1 MTAPAPGYL
10 RRLRPWDAALIVV
23 GGIIGGGIF
32 LNPGVAAQRT
42 ASGLALLLMWVGAGV
57 LTLIGALCYAELGA
71 RRPQAGGTYVYLRE
85 AFGPLAGFLFGW
97 TMLLVIYSG
106 STAAVATIFASYA
119 SALFGLPPSMALP
132 LTVGALVFVSGINLF
147 GIRLGAQIQNVFS
160 LLKLLAVA
168 VLVVCGLFLA
178 GAGHAPILARDPAH
192 HGAGFMGAALPV
204 LFAYSGFTYLNN
216 LAGEVD
222 RPQRT
227 LPRALLIGMLLVIGA
242 YLLVNVAYLAVLGHA
257 GLALSTAPAA
267 DVMHRVFGPVGA
279 RLIAL
284 GIAISTLGF
293 CNITLVAGARV
304 LQVMGEDGLFFGAVA
319 RLHPRHRTPNVALL
333 LLSGWAIVLALSGSY
348 GQLLDYAT
356 FGDWLACAV
365 GVGTLFWYR
374 RHDQATTSF
383 RVPGYPWLPLLFIGI
398 VAWVVVSTML
408 DNPRNAGI
416 GVLIML
422 AGIPVYG
429 FWRRLFSQKAT

>member
-42 ASGLALLLMWVGAGV
+42 ESGLALLLMWVGAGV

-119 SALFGLPPSMALP
+119 SALFGLPPSMGLP

-216 LAGEVD
+216 LAGEID

-333 LLSGWAIVLALSGSY
+333 LLSGWSIVLALSGSY

-374 RHDQATTSF
+374 RHDQAATGF
-383 RVPGYPWLPLLFIGI
+383 GVPGYPWLPLLFIGI